1 MLIRTSC
8 QPLSGCKR
16 GQKLCVNFFAFF
28 FFFCEQTHHRDS
40 SPTALIKPCVH
51 VSVGETLYS
60 FALILTRRMPR
71 NETPVKFIK
80 KEKGRRDGVRVCAK
94 NERGSE
100 GGKKAVKTE
109 RDTERS

>member
-1 MLIRTSC
+1 
-8 QPLSGCKR
+8 
-16 GQKLCVNFFAFF
+16 
-28 FFFCEQTHHRDS
+28 
-40 SPTALIKPCVH
+40 
-51 VSVGETLYS
+51 
-60 FALILTRRMPR
+60 MPR